1 MQTLPIISV
10 NIWDMLYALLNL
22 LILFLLVKKF
32 LYKPVKKMLE
42 NRQATIDQEYQNAE
56 EAKEKALS
64 DQKLYEEKLSR
75 AEEEANSLIQSA
87 VLSAQSRESQILAE
101 AKDKADGILRQAEA
115 NAELELK
122 KAEQTIREEIISV
135 GTVMAGKLLEREVN
149 TADHKNMIDS
159 FLDNIGE

>member
-1 MQTLPIISV
+1 MQTLPIISI

-32 LYKPVKKMLE
+32 LYQPVKKMLL
-42 NRQATIDQEYQNAE
+42 NRQATIDNEYKLAE
-56 EAKEKALS
+56 DAKEKAFS
-64 DQKLYEEKLSR
+64 DQKLYEEKLSH
-75 AEEEANSLIQSA
+75 AEKEADSLIQSA
-87 VLSAQSRESQILAE
+87 VFNAQKKESEILAD
-101 AKDKADGILRQAEA
+101 AKEKAEGILRQAET

-135 GTVMAGKLLEREVN
+135 GAAMAEKLLEREVSLD
-149 TADHKNMIDS
+149 DHEDMIDS

>member
-42 NRQATIDQEYQNAE
+42 NRQATIDKEYKSAE
-56 EAKEKALS
+56 DAKEKALS
-64 DQKLYEEKLSR
+64 DQKLYEEKLSH
-75 AEEEANSLIQSA
+75 AEEEADSLIQSA
-87 VLSAQSRESQILAE
+87 VLSAKSRESQILAE

-122 KAEQTIREEIISV
+122 KAEQTIRDEIISV
-135 GTVMAGKLLEREVN
+135 GTAMAGKLLEREVN
-149 TADHKNMIDS
+149 TSDHKNMIDS
-159 FLDNIGE
+159 FLNNIGE